1 MGTRT
6 KRTYNLSPEAVAHVR
21 DLANQKGSS
30 ISQDGIVEMAIDR
43 LYREVRER
51 EEATL
56 WARASE
62 DPAFQAEMKDLT
74 ATYRD
79 LESWPAE

>member
-6 KRTYNLSPEAVAHVR
+6 KRTYNLSLEAVAHVR
-21 DLANQKGSS
+21 DLADRSDPGT
-30 ISQDGIVEMAIDR
+30 SQDGIVEMAIDR
-43 LYREVRER
+43 LYRDVREH
-51 EEATL
+51 EETAR

-62 DPAFQAEMKDLT
+62 DPAFKAEMKGLELL
-74 ATYRD
+74 YRD